1 MTNLPQTPGE
11 QVRQNDTRSTEEL
24 IRLALDRKTDDYD
37 EVGWDAVVT
46 LHYRA
51 TREVLETAKKLL
63 MSQIANERALGAD
76 ILGQL
81 GVPERAFPEESVTAL
96 LGNLK
101 VEREPDV
108 LCSVGT
114 ALGHHTD
121 SRAIEPLCKLR
132 NHPDDRARF
141 GVVIGLLACEND
153 LAIQTMMELSRDKDR
168 DVRNWA
174 TFGLGSQINTDRP
187 EIRQALLER
196 LNEEEDS
203 EIRGEALVGLA
214 RRKDQR
220 ALEPL
225 IKELSSE
232 TVIDMA
238 VEAATEF
245 ATPQLE
251 PTLIELAKRWK
262 SDQALLRL
270 AIEACSPK

>member
-1 MTNLPQTPGE
+1 MTNHPQSPGE
-11 QVRQNDTRSTEEL
+11 QARRDDPRPTEEL
-24 IRLALDRKTDDYD
+24 ICLALDHKADDYD
-37 EVGWDAVVT
+37 DVGWNAVVT

-63 MSQIANERALGAD
+63 MSQIPKERALGAD
-76 ILGQL
+76 VLGQL
-81 GVPERAFPEESVTAL
+81 GVPDRAFPEESVTAL
-96 LGNLK
+96 LENLK
-101 VEREPDV
+101 DERDPDV
-108 LCSVGT
+108 LNSVGV
-114 ALGHHTD
+114 ALGHHND
-121 SRAIEPLCKLR
+121 SRAIEPLCELK

-141 GVVIGLLACEND
+141 GVVIGLLTCEDD
-153 LAIQTMMELSRDKDR
+153 LAIKTMMELSRDQDR

-203 EIRGEALVGLA
+203 EVRGEALVGLA

-225 IKELSSE
+225 IKELSSDL
-232 TVIDMA
+232 VGSLA
-238 VEAATEF
+238 VEAAIEF

-251 PTLIELAKRWK
+251 GTLLELAKRWK
-262 SDQALLRL
+262 SDQELLRQ
-270 AIEACSPK
+270 AIQACSPK